1 MSKGFSVNDLY
12 NLISANSNITSK
24 TAKKVWETILDVII
38 SELQYNDKIAIDNF
52 GKFEIEYKGGRD
64 EWFTNELGIPE
75 KRYVEPIMSIKFS
88 PSVNFLKRLN
98 NNIIDQIGMVKGND
112 PFFEY
117 GKIIVDKEVEES
129 LNDKIDLVLERK
141 AKRREGQEIREKK
154 YQSQKEG
161 LIPNDNKKDIFKGN
175 PVKCVTINKSYPSM
189 SKCAKDLN
197 LRVANIKKALDT
209 GELVYGY
216 KFISLT
222 DSEYEQE
229 LNELED
235 MKKRNELY
243 LEQTGE

>member
-1 MSKGFSVNDLY
+1 MSKGFSVTDLY
-12 NLISANSNITSK
+12 NLISANSRISPK
-24 TAKKVWETILDVII
+24 TAEKVWKTALDVIV

-52 GKFEIEYKGGRD
+52 GRFEIEYKGGKD
-64 EWFTNELGIPE
+64 EWFTNELGIAE

-98 NNIIDQIGMVKGND
+98 EDIIEKMGKVEAND

-117 GKIIVDKEVEES
+117 GKVIVDKEVEES
-129 LNDKIDLVLERK
+129 LNDRIDLVLERK
-141 AKRREGQEIREKK
+141 AKRREGQKIREKK
-154 YQSQKEG
+154 SQDRKNG
-161 LIPNDNKKDIFKGN
+161 LIPNNNKKNIFKGK
-175 PVKCVTINKSYPSM
+175 PVKCITINKSYPSM

-197 LRVANIKKALDT
+197 LRVSNIKKALDKE
-209 GELVYGY
+209 ELVYGY

-243 LEQTGE
+243 LEQIRE